1 MRQKDDHKFTELLN
15 RFRTATQ
22 TEDDIKSLQSTS
34 ITPSDRN
41 YPSDAL
47 HIWAEIML
55 LLLNINNHHLQQISS
70 VCTPSHRSVST
81 KCHKTRH

>member
-47 HIWAEIML
+47 HIWAE
-55 LLLNINNHHLQQISS
+55 NAPVTEHKQ
-70 VCTPSHRSVST
+70 PSPTTDSFCLYS
-81 KCHKTRH
+81 KP

>member
-47 HIWAEIML
+47 HIWAE
-55 LLLNINNHHLQQISS
+55 NVPVTEHKQP
-70 VCTPSHRSVST
+70 TPTTDFFCLYS
-81 KCHKTRH
+81 KP